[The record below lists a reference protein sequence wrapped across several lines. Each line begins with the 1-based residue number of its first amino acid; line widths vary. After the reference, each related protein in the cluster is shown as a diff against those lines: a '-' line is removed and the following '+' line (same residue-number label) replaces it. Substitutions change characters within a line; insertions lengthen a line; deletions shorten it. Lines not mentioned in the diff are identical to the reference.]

1 MIKRILRILTLALAL
16 APFAAPP
23 ANAGRER
30 ISQGDY
36 NAYDRSDV
44 QVEIEFGREI
54 AARLAGTFKTVE
66 NKAVL
71 EYVNK
76 IGVGLAAQG
85 PRTDITYHFAI
96 LDTEIP
102 NAFAAPGGYIFITRG
117 ALKAMT
123 NEAQLAA
130 ALAHEIGHVANR
142 DIVREL
148 KITGKGDIT
157 AAGIS
162 QVISGGGGSTAKV
175 LQEMMSTS
183 MEILLKRG
191 YKVEDEFNAD
201 HDSIMLLAA
210 TGYEITSLAGY
221 LDKVTKMETDPSPS
235 STVRTHPGLEER
247 TARINKT
254 IEEIGMKGVEGHMRS
269 ERFLENMKTLK

>member
-1 MIKRILRILTLALAL
+1 MMSRNLRALTVALAL
-16 APFAAPP
+16 LPLSLSPVF
-23 ANAGRER
+23 AGRER

-44 QVEIEFGREI
+44 EVEIEFGREI
-54 AARLAGTFKTVE
+54 AARLAGTFKTIE
-66 NKAVL
+66 DKALLQYLNQV
-71 EYVNK
+71 
-76 IGVGLAAQG
+76 GVGIAAQG
-85 PRTDITYHFAI
+85 PRTDITYRFGI
-96 LDTEIP
+96 LDTDIP

-117 ALKAMT
+117 ALKAM
-123 NEAQLAA
+123 NSEAELAA

-148 KITGKGDIT
+148 KIGGKGDLT
-157 AAGIS
+157 AAGLS
-162 QVISGGGGSTAKV
+162 QVISGGGGSTAKII
-175 LQEMMSTS
+175 QEMMHAS

-235 STVRTHPGLEER
+235 STVRTHPALEER

-254 IEEIGMKGVEGHMRS
+254 IEEIGMKGVSGELRP
-269 ERFLENMKTLK
+269 ERFLEHVKSLK